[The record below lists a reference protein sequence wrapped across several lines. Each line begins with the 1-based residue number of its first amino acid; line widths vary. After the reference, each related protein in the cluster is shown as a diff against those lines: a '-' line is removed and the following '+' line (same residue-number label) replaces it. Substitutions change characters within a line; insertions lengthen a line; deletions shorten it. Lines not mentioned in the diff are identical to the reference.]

1 MKHICHKILVSIALS
16 LCLTNTLNAED
27 VWALVTDISELS
39 IGDTVIIVARNENYA
54 MSTQQNTNNRGR
66 VAIKKDGDF
75 CLVDTVQSSNYELQQ
90 FTLKTGKINNTYA
103 LYTGDGYLYAASSKD
118 GENWLRTETE
128 LSKNSSWEIT
138 ISPEKTKI
146 VSVGGF
152 DNNEIRHNNSSAL
165 FSCYFRTSEQP
176 SIVLYK
182 LIDSKSLKDCTITL
196 SIDGETETHTHR
208 VGRNFTFP
216 SNIHAIEGL
225 EFLGWST
232 TPMAIGA
239 TESVGIIAAGE
250 SVNITD
256 SITFYAVYG
265 KKEEVSEPAYIKIEN
280 EQTDWSGTYLIVCE
294 SQGVVFDGS
303 RSNIDST
310 LNYKKISIS
319 NNKIESNNV
328 TDAMTF
334 TISSITN
341 GYSVRSKSG
350 LYIGNTQD
358 KNLIET
364 STEKAILNTIS
375 YNADNGVYIK
385 GSKKATDYAIRYYYS
400 KNGSRFRYYSY
411 SNSLPIQLYKLNQTS
426 SAYAYYTTCLN
437 IEVTANKYGYS
448 TWYSAV
454 PVSIPEGLKAYYCT
468 IEGETAALHP
478 INGVIPSFTGAIL
491 YSEEAAQ
498 KQEAKSYTMS
508 YTTGAAPNIS
518 GNRLIGFTKD
528 TYVDNGKAHYA
539 LNVRDSKVGF
549 YIPQTAEEVEGEK
562 LSPESPFTA
571 KAGKAYLSKDPNETA
586 AAYAIKRID
595 DTDVISVTT
604 APSQS
609 DTQIYDLFGRPVEL
623 PHKGIYIIN
632 GKKVVL

>member
-16 LCLTNTLNAED
+16 LCFTNTLNAED

-66 VAIKKDGDF
+66 IAIKKDGDF

-90 FTLKTGKINNTYA
+90 FILKTGKSNNTYA
-103 LYTGDGYLYAASSKD
+103 LYTGDGYLYAASSS
-118 GENWLRTETE
+118 ENWLRTETT

-146 VSVGGF
+146 VSVGEF

-232 TPMAIGA
+232 TPMAIGT

-294 SQGVVFDGS
+294 SEGVVFDGS

-319 NNKIESNNV
+319 NNKIESNDETNSI
-328 TDAMTF
+328 TF

-341 GYSVRSKSG
+341 GYSVQSKSG

-364 STEKAILNTIS
+364 STQKAILNTIS
-375 YNADNGVYIK
+375 YNESNGVYIK
-385 GSKKATDYAIRYYYS
+385 GSKNATEYAIRYYS
-400 KNGSRFRYYSY
+400 QNGSRFRYYYY
-411 SNSLPIQLYKLNQTS
+411 SNNLPIQLYKLNQTS
-426 SAYAYYTTCLN
+426 SAYVYYTTCSDIN
-437 IEVTANKYGYS
+437 VTISRYGYS

-454 PVSIPEGLKAYYCT
+454 PVSIPEGLKAYYCS
-468 IEGETAALHP
+468 IEGETATLHP

-508 YTTGAAPNIS
+508 YTNETAPNVS

-539 LNVRDSKVGF
+539 LNVRDNKVGF
-549 YIPQTAEEVEGEK
+549 YIPQTAEGEE

-595 DTDVISVTT
+595 DTGITPIT
-604 APSQS
+604 IAPSQN
-609 DTQIYDLFGRPVEL
+609 DMQIYDLFGRPVEL
-623 PHKGIYIIN
+623 PHKGIYIVN